1 MALLSFRGIS
11 TPSLTAQGEQRRSSY
26 FNIRRGDPLEGEA
39 EALVR
44 KAVEL
49 AKGGDRQM
57 LKFLLSTLLPRSR
70 LITIDLPRMVSAKD
84 TVEALARI
92 TRAVSEGMIS
102 PAEAA
107 ALAALINSF
116 SNASASQPPSRDLTP
131 RLTDYL

>member
-57 LKFLLSTLLPRSR
+57 LKFLLSTLLPRGR

>member
-1 MALLSFRGIS
+1 MVTSSARGRPFLKGNPGRKPGSKNRATVIAAAL
-11 TPSLTAQGEQRRSSY
+11 
-26 FNIRRGDPLEGEA
+26 LEGEA

-57 LKFLLSTLLPRSR
+57 LKFLLSTLLPRGR